1 MIEYKEN
8 GATKLLAAPFHFYGF
23 ILSHGKNYYQ
33 TALYYYY

>member
-23 ILSHGKNYYQ
+23 ILSRGKNYYQ